1 MKKHIKLHII
11 LLVVAAVLIGCS
23 KGNTSPEIS
32 NDNSLTNFS
41 FTKEDNPNLST
52 NCYAVNNYNL
62 FYITVPENTD
72 LKSLVPT
79 FSVNEKATV
88 NYGSSQIESGST
100 ALDFSKNVTIT
111 VTSESGTKRNYT
123 ILAKT
128 GNSNADRMVYTFMAK
143 YDIPGISVSISKDEK
158 TIYSA
163 GYGFADK
170 DQMTRVTPE
179 HKFRLASMSKQHASI
194 AIMALMEK
202 GALKLEDTVFGK
214 DGILADEFGDNM
226 SNKWKEITLEHLLSH
241 TSGIDPIDSY
251 RDCIF
256 GSSIYSGKN
265 ADGRIAL
272 LLEKTKVTNTPGKV
286 YHYNNSNFL
295 IIGRVVE
302 KVSGKKF
309 TQFLQDEIYGP
320 LEINGIEGGNNL
332 VLKTNE
338 VNYYGQNGKNPFGN
352 DVETGAAAGGM
363 IASTPALMKLMS
375 YIDYGTNV
383 PDIFKKETLDRMYTP
398 LEGVKDTDGNSWKR
412 YGLGWRTNHSSYKTW
427 DAYHGGSLAGVATI
441 WSRSNDNINGALLC
455 NSRNY
460 DDYFDADMWHL
471 LEDIQEVFRQGK

>member
-1 MKKHIKLHII
+1 MKHCLKLHLI
-11 LLVVAAVLIGCS
+11 LVIAAAVLAACS
-23 KGNTSPEIS
+23 KEGPKEEIS

-41 FTKEDNPNLST
+41 FTKENNPGLSAS
-52 NCYAVNNYNL
+52 CHAVNSYNL
-62 FYITVPENTD
+62 FYITVPEGTD

-88 NYGSSQIESGST
+88 NCGSKQIESGSS
-100 ALDFSKNVTIT
+100 AIDFSQNVTLT

-123 ILAKT
+123 ILAKN
-128 GNSNADRMVYTFMAK
+128 GNSNADKLVYAFMAK
-143 YDIPGISVSISKDEK
+143 YDIPGISVSISKDEE
-158 TIYSA
+158 TIYTA

-170 DQMTRVTPE
+170 DLMTRVTPE

-194 AIMALMEK
+194 AIMALMEA
-202 GALKLEDTVFGK
+202 GALELENKVFGK
-214 DGILADEFGDNM
+214 DGILSEEFGDNM
-226 SNKWKEITLEHLLSH
+226 SNKWKEITIEHLLSH
-241 TSGIDPIDSY
+241 TSGIDPTDSY

-265 ADGRIAL
+265 ADARISL
-272 LLEKTKVTNTPGKV
+272 LLEKSKVTNTPGKV

-295 IIGRVVE
+295 IIGKIVE
-302 KVSGKKF
+302 KLSGKKF
-309 TQFLQDEIYGP
+309 TKFLQDEIYGP
-320 LEINGIEGGNNL
+320 LEITGIEGGNNL

-338 VNYYGQNGKNPFGN
+338 VNYYGQDGKNPFAN
-352 DVETGAAAGGM
+352 DVENGVAAGGM
-363 IASTPALMKLMS
+363 IASTPALMKLMAH
-375 YIDYGTNV
+375 IDYGTKV
-383 PDIFKKETLDRMYTP
+383 QDIFKKETLDRMYTP
-398 LEGVKDTDGNSWKR
+398 LKGVKDTDGDNWNR
-412 YGLGWRTNHSSYKTW
+412 YALGWRTNHSSYETW

-471 LEDIQEVFRQGK
+471 LEDIQQVFRQK